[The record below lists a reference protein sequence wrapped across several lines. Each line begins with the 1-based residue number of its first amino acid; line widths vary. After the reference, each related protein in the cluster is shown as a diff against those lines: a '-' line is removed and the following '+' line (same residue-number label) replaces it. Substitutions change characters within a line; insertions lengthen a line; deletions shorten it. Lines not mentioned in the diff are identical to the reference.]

1 MAEKKDIPFAL
12 LEILKEFTDKE
23 HTLSS
28 GEILYMLRT
37 IYDLEAERRT
47 IYANILLLR
56 KYGYDID
63 DWNTTHTGYRLNKH
77 QFAPDEVTQLCK
89 LIRNSKE
96 LSNKQKADLC
106 DRLTETLSKCE
117 PPLLN
122 LTVIEGA
129 SKLQTKF

>member
-1 MAEKKDIPFAL
+1 MADKKDIPFAL
-12 LEILKEFTDKE
+12 LEILKEFTDEE
-23 HTLSS
+23 HTISS
-28 GEILYMLRT
+28 GEILYMLKT

-47 IYANILLLR
+47 IYASILLLR

-77 QFAPDEVTQLCK
+77 QFEPDEVTQLCR

-106 DRLTETLSKCE
+106 DRLTETLSKYQRA
-117 PPLLN
+117 LIR
-122 LTVIEGA
+122 V
-129 SKLQTKF
+129 